1 MPAKVYYTNLR
12 TNSKAGLLDKLERLF
27 KEAGL
32 NQVVDEDDLVAI
44 KLHFGE
50 LGNMAYLRP
59 PYLRRL
65 VQIIK
70 KLGGKPF
77 LTDANTLYVG
87 SRANAV
93 DHLETA
99 IANGFDYSVIGAP
112 LVIADG
118 LTGKD

>member
-12 TNSKAGLLDKLERLF
+12 ADSKAGLLDKMERLF
-27 KEAGL
+27 KAAGL
-32 NQVVDEDDLVAI
+32 KRVIDKGDLVAI

-50 LGNMAYLRP
+50 LGNLAYIRP

-70 KLGGKPF
+70 KLGRETLF
-77 LTDANTLYVG
+77 DRCQYLYVG
-87 SRANAV
+87 SRSNAV

-99 IANGFDYSVIGAP
+99 PANGFDSCAVVGAP
-112 LVIADG
+112 P
-118 LTGKD
+118 

>member
-70 KLGGKPF
+70 KLGRC
-77 LTDANTLYVG
+77 V
-87 SRANAV
+87 
-93 DHLETA
+93 
-99 IANGFDYSVIGAP
+99 
-112 LVIADG
+112 
-118 LTGKD
+118 